1 MLGVSAPSESFKP
14 QPANSDRSERSRQ
27 PTGQEEPAEG
37 QGAAEQRHG
46 TQPGPSG
53 PHWPY
58 GALPDNGRSILH
70 VSNCKFKMQQ
80 ILFKMSRI
88 FGNKEDSLFLFISNF
103 LLYHH
108 NFLFHKITERPR
120 TGTAQSRG
128 LDPAPAGRTSMGSP
142 HRAPQR

>member
-1 MLGVSAPSESFKP
+1 MRLARASNHSQQTRTEVKGAGSP
-14 QPANSDRSERSRQ
+14 QGRRSLQRDREQQNRGTGHSRDRVAL
-27 PTGQEEPAEG
+27 TG
-37 QGAAEQRHG
+37 
-46 TQPGPSG
+46 T
-53 PHWPY
+53 Y

-108 NFLFHKITERPR
+108 NFLFHKRTERPR